1 MDFDA
6 LTPEL
11 VLLAVEQAFDLRLD
25 GTITPYPSYINR
37 VYGVRTD
44 EGEELIVK
52 FYRPDRWSDEAIADE
67 HQFVLD
73 CSAADVPVVA
83 PIGDEDGDTLH
94 ELELDEASYL
104 YALYPRMGGRNF
116 DAERDEDWHRLGV
129 LVARCHLAGRIRQAQ
144 SRVICHPRQVA
155 HSYVD
160 FIDRTG
166 VLHPEVA
173 PRFIDLCH
181 SIIDKTAPLFDG
193 IGTIRIHGDCHR
205 GNILDRLD
213 TGLLVIDFDDMM
225 NGPAV
230 QDLWLL
236 LPDYAH
242 LCRRELL
249 LLIDGYEE
257 FLPFDRREV
266 RLIEALRFIRMIYF
280 LAWQTQQ
287 RDDRAFLEHFPGW
300 GSKAFWER
308 EIEDLSL
315 QYTMIDEY
323 PDPLNDDSADGFP
336 AR

>member
-11 VLLAVEQAFDLRLD
+11 VFLAVEQAFDLRLD

-44 EGEELIVK
+44 EGEELIAK
-52 FYRPDRWSDEAIADE
+52 FYRPGRWSEEAIADE
-67 HQFVLD
+67 HEFVLD

-83 PIGDEDGDTLH
+83 PLGDEDGDTLH
-94 ELELDEASYL
+94 ELVLDEASYL

-116 DAERDEDWHRLGV
+116 DAERDEDWHRLGA
-129 LVARCHLAGRIRQAQ
+129 LVARCHVAGRIRSAL
-144 SRVICHPRQVA
+144 SRVICHPRHVA
-155 HSYVD
+155 YTYVGL
-160 FIDRTG
+160 IEQTG
-166 VLHPEVA
+166 VLHPEIA
-173 PRFIDLCH
+173 DRFVGLCH
-181 SIIDKTAPLFDG
+181 TIIDKTAPLFDD
-193 IGTIRIHGDCHR
+193 IATTRIHGDCHR
-205 GNILDRLD
+205 GNILDRPD

-242 LCRRELL
+242 LCRRELY

-280 LAWQTQQ
+280 LAWQTRQ

-315 QYTMIDEY
+315 QYRMIDEH
-323 PDPLNDDSADGFP
+323 PDPLTTGSTD
-336 AR
+336 R